1 MDSSDREI
9 QARRK
14 PIVNFVRN
22 VSYVTSYGQLYFFLI
37 NGNQVLLVY

>member
-22 VSYVTSYGQLYFFLI
+22 VSYVTSYGQQFFLI
-37 NGNQVLLVY
+37 NGDPVLLVY